1 MTSETSI
8 KPLSTSDLTRP
19 SAGFIRYCEEELE
32 RRKNKGDENFDEA
45 AFLEAMELT
54 IARLQML
61 EDEEQL

>member
-8 KPLSTSDLTRP
+8 KPLSTSDLSKP
-19 SAGFIRYCEEELE
+19 SSGFTRYCEQELE
-32 RRKNKGDENFDEA
+32 RRRNTGEDFDEA

-61 EDEEQL
+61 EDEGQL